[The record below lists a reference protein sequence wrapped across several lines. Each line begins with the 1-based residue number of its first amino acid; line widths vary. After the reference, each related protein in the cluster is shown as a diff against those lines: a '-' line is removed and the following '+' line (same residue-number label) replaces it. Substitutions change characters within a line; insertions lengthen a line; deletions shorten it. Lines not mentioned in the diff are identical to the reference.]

1 MSEAAYAQLS
11 RIILGGDGEPR
22 ATEIAMFDD
31 SVKILRRVNLKKRY
45 NELLLQA
52 EKYISSDND
61 AYNQTVRA
69 SLKIKQQMDT
79 LKGD

>member
-1 MSEAAYAQLS
+1 
-11 RIILGGDGEPR
+11 
-22 ATEIAMFDD
+22 MFDD

-52 EKYISSDND
+52 EKYISSDD
-61 AYNQTVRA
+61 AAYQRTVRA